1 MKKTI
6 LSLCAVLV
14 ASSTFALEW
23 NPQPTSQQH
32 LIGVSVGWVDKTM
45 KGQMPNDL
53 SLNEGVIWKEFNQ
66 SLTGLRWSN
75 GKPQDKVGNTLQVG
89 FTITPE
95 FTYGIGIQ
103 TGLYYEWT
111 MNTYN
116 HNIGSERYEERKNNH
131 EISIPLRL
139 QWRYELVGGL
149 SLFAFT
155 GPSFDFGLLYS
166 ERTNEYH
173 DGKLYSKTF
182 HNAYTGASS
191 VKYPNNK
198 EQNSSDKDRNAKD
211 YKAFH
216 PYWGFGLGL
225 QWEYIRVQL
234 TSDWGIMD
242 VNAHTG
248 EYEKPIYFNKPIS
261 VSFSYLF

>member
-23 NPQPTSQQH
+23 NPQPTSEQH
-32 LIGVSVGWVDKTM
+32 LIGVSVGWMDKTM
-45 KGQMPNDL
+45 KDFYYKGENAVFYNR
-53 SLNEGVIWKEFNQ
+53 SLTSYKEFNLNHQ
-66 SLTGLRWSN
+66 PTS
-75 GKPQDKVGNTLQVG
+75 PKVGNTLQVG

-111 MNTYN
+111 MNTKTTKEGDY
-116 HNIGSERYEERKNNH
+116 RYEGRINNH
-131 EISIPLRL
+131 EISIPLCL

-149 SLFAFT
+149 SFFAFT

-166 ERTNEYH
+166 ERNNVYYQ
-173 DGKLYSKTF
+173 GNLRYSTF
-182 HNAYTGASS
+182 HNAYTG
-191 VKYPNNK
+191 KYTEKWKAKEDKENNI
-198 EQNSSDKDRNAKD
+198 STKDRDAKD